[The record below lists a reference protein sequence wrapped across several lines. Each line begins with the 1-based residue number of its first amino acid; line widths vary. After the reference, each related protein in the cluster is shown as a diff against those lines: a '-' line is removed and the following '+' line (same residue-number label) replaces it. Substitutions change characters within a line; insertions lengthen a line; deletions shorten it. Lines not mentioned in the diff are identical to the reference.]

1 MILDTGYIYKW
12 KEHMGKME
20 DGGAEKLGKK

>member
-1 MILDTGYIYKW
+1 MVLGTGYVCNW
-12 KEHMGKME
+12 KEHMGNIE